1 MSEQLRPRLTDDE
14 KIPPLR
20 HERYPRSHFYDN
32 QLISSLSATQNGGM
46 NRPRIH
52 PAHQPLLGDIN
63 LMDNE
68 TLKTRVSEL
77 ELVNDLLRSRVTQL
91 EYSENNI
98 RESEL
103 MLRKKLNEV
112 EEKNKK
118 LLRKLRNIF
127 AEERKGSED
136 DDDDDY
142 STRKRLKLGD
152 L

>member
-20 HERYPRSHFYDN
+20 HERYTRSHFYDN
-32 QLISSLSATQNGGM
+32 QFISSLSATQNGGM

-68 TLKTRVSEL
+68 TLKTRVAEL

-142 STRKRLKLGD
+142 NTRKRLKLGD